1 MIHRFGERSCRR
13 GLPIGGDH
21 PRLRTEGEP
30 ASIAA
35 EGDGRAGAVADE
47 HALAAAVEVE
57 KVKGAAAN
65 LGEPELGVHRAVRQR
80 APVLLVCHDSR
91 PSKAR
96 RQTRRH
102 TPRNQPRGL
111 RLGVARARCSRP
123 CLEWATAP
131 TEACIEMSS
140 TAEAPARAPNRDL
153 VPNHTELSKPRL

>member
-65 LGEPELGVHRAVRQR
+65 LGGEPELGVHRAVRQR
-80 APVLLVCHDSR
+80 APVCWCATTL
-91 PSKAR
+91 AR
-96 RQTRRH
+96 RRPGARRAG
-102 TPRNQPRGL
+102 TPP
-111 RLGVARARCSRP
+111 ATSREG
-123 CLEWATAP
+123 CG
-131 TEACIEMSS
+131 
-140 TAEAPARAPNRDL
+140 
-153 VPNHTELSKPRL
+153 